1 MSFKTALLNIKVTF
15 LGISSLLM
23 LQAVYTAIQTAYT
36 VIRECQQNQQHL
48 QEHCSVHSSLTY
60 DMATPQTPLRCTL
73 KAVFLEKVSI
83 PHRNSLGKVSIQGH
97 GYNILGKRTAT
108 HLTGARHGQPQCVHN
123 SAHFLQKILLTVRS
137 IFSCFHICKEFT
149 QIVVLFY
156 DCEPENE

>member
-1 MSFKTALLNIKVTF
+1 MITLRRRAVLSFKTALLNIKVTF

-73 KAVFLEKVSI
+73 KAVFLEKVAI
-83 PHRNSLGKVSIQGH
+83 PHRNSLGKASIQG
-97 GYNILGKRTAT
+97 YNI
-108 HLTGARHGQPQCVHN
+108 HENQVMIPLT
-123 SAHFLQKILLTVRS
+123 
-137 IFSCFHICKEFT
+137 
-149 QIVVLFY
+149 
-156 DCEPENE
+156 